1 MIEKDNQ
8 QTDFQLS
15 RRQKW
20 SRCAGPLQSAS
31 FERFCLAAGL
41 ETLSEMLEQDATA
54 ACAERHERG
63 ERRQAHRW
71 GRTKGRIG
79 FHGGKVEIERP
90 RVRGLDGA
98 ERVLPSWESAVSEDL
113 LGKWAMNQMLINVS
127 TRRFKRSVRLPEGDV
142 PAPDGAGLSK
152 SATSRRFVA
161 LSAARMRAWMERR
174 LDDLD
179 LLAIQIDGI
188 HMDEDMLLVAAIGV
202 DANGDKHPLVNRVD
216 PILFGRCFE
225 SWIAALW
232 PDRHDLIAIDGKT
245 ARRTHDRRKGL
256 KPLHTLSAYATNA
269 RLTLAQLSVP
279 EKTNEITAIPDLLD
293 QLAEAKQ
300 LEGALV
306 TIDAMGCQIEI
317 ADKIV
322 SYKADYLLA
331 LKGNQPTLEADVESY
346 FDAAPASELVSK
358 SSVEKGHGRI
368 ETRVYTASSAVDWI
382 ASDRSYPG
390 EPRFAG
396 VKTIVK
402 VHARVEH
409 TDRCSFETRYFI
421 ASAPNDIERL
431 AAGVRGHWGV
441 ESMHWLLDVEFKDDL
456 SRYRTGHGAK
466 NMAVVRRFALGL
478 VRANKSKGSV
488 KTRRKAAGWSPDFLL
503 EILQLK

>member
-1 MIEKDNQ
+1 MDDLTILFDGLSTPKARLALLLEHFSELSDDREPERIMYRLDEVLLLV
-8 QTDFQLS
+8 TCATISSCDDFD
-15 RRQKW
+15 
-20 SRCAGPLQSAS
+20 
-31 FERFCLAAGL
+31 EI
-41 ETLSEMLEQDATA
+41 TA
-54 ACAERHERG
+54 
-63 ERRQAHRW
+63 W
-71 GRTKGRIG
+71 GQHHLG
-79 FHGGKVEIERP
+79 F
-90 RVRGLDGA
+90 L
-98 ERVLPSWESAVSEDL
+98 
-113 LGKWAMNQMLINVS
+113 
-127 TRRFKRSVRLPEGDV
+127 RRFSEFHFGV
-142 PAPDGAGLSK
+142 PC
-152 SATSRRFVA
+152 
-161 LSAARMRAWMERR
+161 ERWLR
-174 LDDLD
+174 T
-179 LLAIQIDGI
+179 
-188 HMDEDMLLVAAIGV
+188 
-202 DANGDKHPLVNRVD
+202 LVNRVD

-256 KPLHTLSAYATNA
+256 KALHTLSAYATNA

-300 LEGALV
+300 LDGALV
-306 TIDAMGCQIEI
+306 TIDAMGCQVEI

-322 SYKADYLLA
+322 SHKADYLLA

-346 FDAAPASELVSK
+346 FDDAPASELVSK

-368 ETRVYTASSAVDWI
+368 ETRIYTASSIVDWI

-390 EPRFAG
+390 APRFAG
-396 VKTIVK
+396 IKTIVK
-402 VHARVEH
+402 VHARVEYA
-409 TDRCSFETRYFI
+409 DRCSFDTRYFI
-421 ASAPNDIERL
+421 SSAPRDIERL
-431 AAGVRGHWGV
+431 AAGARGHWGV
-441 ESMHWLLDVEFKDDL
+441 ESMHWLLDVEFKDDQ